1 MRKVRVKRKTK
12 EVDIIL
18 EINLDGEG
26 FHQVDTGIDFLNHML
41 SLFSKHAVFD
51 LKVKAKGD
59 LEVDIHHTNED
70 IGITLGEALNKGLKN
85 KRKINRFG
93 TAYVCMD
100 EALVRC
106 VLDISGRAYLKIRP
120 NRLNVVQD
128 KNYTFSHF
136 KQFLKAFV
144 DHSGIT
150 LHLDILEG
158 EDYHHILEA
167 SFKSLGLS
175 LKEATRLE
183 KRKRGIPST
192 KGRID

>member
-1 MRKVRVKRKTK
+1 MREIRVKRKTK
-12 EVDIIL
+12 EVDIVV
-18 EINLDGEG
+18 EINLDGKG
-26 FHQVDTGIDFLNHML
+26 LYQINTGIDFLNHML

-51 LKVKAKGD
+51 LKIKAKGD

-70 IGITLGEALNKGLKN
+70 IGIALGEALNKSLQDK
-85 KRKINRFG
+85 KKIVRFG
-93 TAYVCMD
+93 TAFVCMD

-106 VLDISGRAYLKIRP
+106 VLDISGRSYLKIRP
-120 NRLNVVQD
+120 HRLNIIQD
-128 KNYTFSHF
+128 KTYTFSHF

-183 KRKRGIPST
+183 RRKKGIPST
-192 KGRID
+192 KGKID

>member
-51 LKVKAKGD
+51 LKIKAKGD

-106 VLDISGRAYLKIRP
+106 VLDISGRSYLKIRP

-128 KNYTFSHF
+128 KKYTFSHF

-175 LKEATRLE
+175 
-183 KRKRGIPST
+183 
-192 KGRID
+192 